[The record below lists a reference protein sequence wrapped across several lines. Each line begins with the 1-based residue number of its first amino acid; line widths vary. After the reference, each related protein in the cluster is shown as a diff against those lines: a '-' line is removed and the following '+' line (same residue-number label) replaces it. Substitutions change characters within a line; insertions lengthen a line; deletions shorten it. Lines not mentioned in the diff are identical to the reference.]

1 MAEYAIICC
10 HHTFVEKIE
19 EAVKRD
25 MPEKQYSTH
34 FLFRTLFYS
43 YMSDNVLQ
51 LSVDKF
57 YTGIAMHSARYKS
70 RKSADT

>member
-19 EAVKRD
+19 EQLKEICRKNSI
-25 MPEKQYSTH
+25 PLIFFSGRYS
-34 FLFRTLFYS
+34 YS